1 MEDEQLPA
9 AHENF
14 ARHFTAPIYEE
25 QADEFAPFGSDE
37 GWDILQVA
45 TENRTELHNG
55 ATVADVLEIVDAPV
69 GEEWGESPDA
79 EEWYS
84 DATFIAAAAFTLL
97 RLTGRI
103 DEVGRARALEALDIL
118 IAYFGEEP
126 ELRQQKNDLERWSNT
141 PGD

>member
-37 GWDILQVA
+37 GWDTLQVA

-55 ATVADVLEIVDAPV
+55 STVADVLEIVDAPA

-84 DATFIAAAAFTLL
+84 DATFVAAAAFTLL
-97 RLTGRI
+97 RLTGQI

-118 IAYFGEEP
+118 IDYFGEEP
-126 ELRQQKNDLERWSNT
+126 ELRQQKNDLERWSIT